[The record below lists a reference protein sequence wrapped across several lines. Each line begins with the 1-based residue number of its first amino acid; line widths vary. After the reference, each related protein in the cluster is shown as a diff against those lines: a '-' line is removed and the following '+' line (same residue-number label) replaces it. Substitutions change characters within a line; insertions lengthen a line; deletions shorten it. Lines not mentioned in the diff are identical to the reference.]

1 MAISPLRLALCGVS
15 LGVLVGAA
23 DWPQFRG
30 PGGQGGA
37 QAKGLPT
44 TWSETENL
52 AWKTK
57 MPGAGASSPIVVGKR
72 VIVTCYSD
80 HDPQNMQQLRLHVVC
95 VNRADGKIVWDR
107 ELEPSLPEKN
117 KVRDHGYSGPTP
129 ASDGT
134 HIYAFFGKSGVV
146 KLDLAGKV
154 LWRSSVGSGLH
165 GWGCGTSPV
174 LYKNL
179 VIVNA
184 AVESRSLVALDKQ
197 SGKEVWRAPGMNSS
211 WNTPHLVSLPGG
223 KQELVVAVKNRILA
237 FDPQT
242 GKALW
247 NSDGIHDYVCPSV
260 VSKDGVVYAIGGRN
274 SQTVAVK
281 AGGRGDVTGSHQ
293 LWRAS
298 VGANVSSPVV
308 SGGYLYW
315 MSDKNRTAYCLD
327 IKNGRVA
334 YAQKASQPYA
344 SMVAADGKLY
354 VPLRRGGTMVLAAK
368 PEYQMLATNRFEDR
382 SIFDGSPAVA
392 DNQLF
397 LRSDR
402 FLYCIAK

>member
-1 MAISPLRLALCGVS
+1 V
-15 LGVLVGAA
+15 
-23 DWPQFRG
+23 
-30 PGGQGGA
+30 A

-52 AWKTK
+52 TWKTK
-57 MPGAGASSPIVVGKR
+57 MPGAGASSPIVIGKR
-72 VIVTCYSD
+72 VIVTCYSGYGAD
-80 HDPQNMQQLRLHVVC
+80 KRNPGNMQQLRLHVLSVD
-95 VNRADGKIVWDR
+95 RAGGEIVWDT
-107 ELEPSLPEKN
+107 EIEPTLPESP
-117 KVRDHGYSGPTP
+117 KVRDHGYAGPTP
-129 ASDGT
+129 ASDGK
-134 HIYAFFGKSGVV
+134 HIYVFFGKSGVI

-154 LWRSSVGSGLH
+154 LWRTKVGSKLH
-165 GWGCGTSPV
+165 SWGCGTSPV

-197 SGKEVWRAPGMNSS
+197 SGKEIWRAGGMNSS
-211 WNTPHLVSLPGG
+211 WNTPHLVSLPNG
-223 KQELVVAVKNRILA
+223 KQELVVAVKDRLLA

-247 NSDGIHDYVCPSV
+247 NCEGIHDYVCPSI
-260 VSKDGVVYAIGGRN
+260 VSDKGVVYAIGGRK
-274 SQTVAVK
+274 SQAVAVK
-281 AGGRGDVTGSHQ
+281 AGGRGDVNGSHA

-308 SGGYLYW
+308 TGGHLYW
-315 MSDKNRTAYCLD
+315 MSDRNQTAYCLD
-327 IKNGRVA
+327 IKDGRVV

-344 SMVAADGKLY
+344 SMVAADGKLF

-368 PEYQMLATNRFEDR
+368 PEYEVLAKNRFEDR

-392 DNQLF
+392 DGQLF